1 MSVQTPVGGRPTR
14 RQLETLVVYIEAGSI
29 AAAAHELGIA
39 ETTVRQHLSGL
50 YHRTGCLNATQAAYR
65 LGRAEL
71 AESRGGAKAASASDR
86 RLTRGDDRVCSVM
99 VAGPFVTQETDG
111 RSRAAGR
118 SRGPVP

>member
-1 MSVQTPVGGRPTR
+1 MRAQTPIGGRPTR

-29 AAAAHELGIA
+29 GVAAHELGIA

-50 YHRTGCLNATQAAYR
+50 YRRTGCLNAAQAAYR

-71 AESRGGAKAASASDR
+71 AETRGGAKVALASGR
-86 RLTRGDDRVCSVM
+86 RLMPRDDCVCSVM
-99 VAGPFVTQETDG
+99 AAGPLVTQETDG
-111 RSRAAGR
+111 RSRAAAR